1 LPDGLKQKA
10 NSLDMFTNEDFG
22 FNQMLG
28 EGRSGIVFKGEWSEK
43 PVAIKRIHLLDIASI
58 EREEEALRKL
68 DHPNVIRLLHV
79 QNDSTFR

>member
-1 LPDGLKQKA
+1 
-10 NSLDMFTNEDFG
+10 MFTNIDLSL
-22 FNQMLG
+22 NKILG
-28 EGRSGIVFKGEWSEK
+28 EGGYGTVYEGVWRKK